1 MSTADRME
9 RQFFI
14 NLISLVNEVQGKVIL
29 PSQMNEKKKSAWIK
43 QTSNPRQ
50 RKDALALV

>member
-9 RQFFI
+9 CQFFI
-14 NLISLVNEVQGKVIL
+14 NLISLVNEVQGKVTL